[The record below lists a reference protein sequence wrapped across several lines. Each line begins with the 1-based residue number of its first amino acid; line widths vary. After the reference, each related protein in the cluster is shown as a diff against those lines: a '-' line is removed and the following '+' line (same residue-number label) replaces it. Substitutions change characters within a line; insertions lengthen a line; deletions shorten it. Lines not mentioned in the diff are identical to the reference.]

1 MPVLVITEVIVGHTL
16 PYIMYLQKMHPVF
29 IYDIFKN
36 IQKWYKNGHSAVL
49 KMQMDHEA

>member
-36 IQKWYKNGHSAVL
+36 GVQKWSQCCFEDANGP
-49 KMQMDHEA
+49 